1 MVRRRRS
8 RIAARQQ
15 LRQVRTVFERLGARR
30 WADTAAHE
38 LDATVEHIQPGPTGY
53 LTALTAHELRTAQ
66 MLGATKTTRDT
77 AAARFL
83 SPETAECHLRRVYQ
97 TLGIGS
103 RAELADAMAAESQ
116 GRSSANRNA

>member
-1 MVRRRRS
+1 MAARRS
-8 RIAARQQ
+8 GNRAADP
-15 LRQVRTVFERLGARR
+15 ARVWCHT

-53 LTALTAHELRTAQ
+53 LTALTAHELRIAQ

-77 AAARFL
+77 AAALFL
-83 SPETAECHLRRVYQ
+83 SHETVEYHLRRVYQ
-97 TLGIGS
+97 KLGIGS